1 MNKIRFLDVLK
12 RFFPLM
18 VIFGVLLVVASYEIR
33 SQNQTSGRPIG
44 IQTPLSPEFSRLL
57 LQLDE
62 TSHEGNF
69 LRGIEGVEVSFVI
82 TEIAENLY
90 KISFRSRKKY
100 IINDIAGEFGGGGHA
115 LAAGATVQT
124 SDVEKLTNDI
134 IFHLEKRIT
143 NGN

>member
-1 MNKIRFLDVLK
+1 MADSAIIIFLPIDDFK
-12 RFFPLM
+12 KYN
-18 VIFGVLLVVASYEIR
+18 ASLFENDGM
-33 SQNQTSGRPIG
+33 S
-44 IQTPLSPEFSRLL
+44 
-57 LQLDE
+57 D
-62 TSHEGNF
+62 F

-124 SDVEKLTNDI
+124 SDVKKLTNDI

-143 NGN
+143 DGN